1 MLVASTFNDTILMKL
16 IYTATTTTTTT
27 TTTAITNQLTNV
39 NELLSKLEL
48 VILPL

>member
-1 MLVASTFNDTILMKL
+1 MLMASTFNDTILMKL
-16 IYTATTTTTTT
+16 TYYYTAAT
-27 TTTAITNQLTNV
+27 TNQPTNV